1 MPSRVYADTSV
12 IGGVFDPNF
21 AIDSTWIFEE
31 VAQGSLILLVS
42 NVLEAEV
49 SEAPESVRQVLG
61 DLPASAVESVFLDAR
76 AKGLRDAYLAAKV
89 VGPKRALDATHVAIA
104 TIARADALLSWDRR
118 HIVGLARVQGY
129 NRVNRSCGYQE
140 VTIATPTRY
149 RAAQHERPEQA
160 PIDALGLKRKVQ
172 AKLLK
177 ATKGMTPE
185 EERAFYTEL
194 ARTGP
199 LGAWWTEVEAQS
211 RARAGVELSDDT
223 PGVVPASLGGEKSS
237 VQKPFIRYAIDAGWT
252 YLAPEE
258 AMNLRR
264 GVTSPVLDAVLVDQ
278 LQRLNP
284 GVVDHLRAEDILK
297 RLIRVKPNIE
307 GNLDAWEY
315 LKGLK
320 TVFVAAEKRERNIR
334 LLDPAHVEANT
345 FHVTDEFTFSN
356 GTPPDIRT
364 DIMFFV
370 NGVPV
375 IVAETKAATHM

>member
-49 SEAPESVRQVLG
+49 SEAPESGRQVLG

-149 RAAQHERPEQA
+149 RAAQTR
-160 PIDALGLKRKVQ
+160 
-172 AKLLK
+172 
-177 ATKGMTPE
+177 TP
-185 EERAFYTEL
+185 
-194 ARTGP
+194 
-199 LGAWWTEVEAQS
+199 
-211 RARAGVELSDDT
+211 
-223 PGVVPASLGGEKSS
+223 
-237 VQKPFIRYAIDAGWT
+237 
-252 YLAPEE
+252 
-258 AMNLRR
+258 
-264 GVTSPVLDAVLVDQ
+264 
-278 LQRLNP
+278 
-284 GVVDHLRAEDILK
+284 
-297 RLIRVKPNIE
+297 
-307 GNLDAWEY
+307 
-315 LKGLK
+315 
-320 TVFVAAEKRERNIR
+320 
-334 LLDPAHVEANT
+334 
-345 FHVTDEFTFSN
+345 
-356 GTPPDIRT
+356 
-364 DIMFFV
+364 
-370 NGVPV
+370 
-375 IVAETKAATHM
+375 